1 MQAPACT
8 IAITGFGIFSGYS
21 GFSYV
26 GSGGCATGTNA
37 NPPFSISQSPKV
49 ESIKECYDVCKKTT
63 AGCTFFEYQ
72 TLNQDSSGIF
82 CNIHFW
88 SDIDRGNGVYGYKCF
103 NYDSGKFA
111 LIVTEF
117 FITGNFK

>member
-1 MQAPACT
+1 M
-8 IAITGFGIFSGYS
+8 GD
-21 GFSYV
+21 
-26 GSGGCATGTNA
+26 GGCATGTNA
-37 NPPFSISQSPKV
+37 NPPFAISQSPKV

-72 TLNQDSSGIF
+72 TLNQDSLGIV

-111 LIVTEF
+111 LIATEF
-117 FITGNFK
+117 FFWLLGTFSEPSQGT